1 MLNNHNST
9 LLDTTMTI
17 ELDLQRIV
25 EADNLPTDEQFQQ
38 WVTAALAHT
47 KKDVEL
53 TIRLVD
59 ENESQQLNNQYRG
72 KDKPTNVLSFE
83 FEAPEGIEL
92 NLLGDIVI
100 CVDVV
105 AQEAQVQQK
114 SLHSHWAHMV
124 THGCLHLLGYDH
136 ISDAEAV
143 EMENLEIDI
152 LAKLNFDNP
161 YIDD

>member
-1 MLNNHNST
+1 
-9 LLDTTMTI
+9 MTI
-17 ELDLQRIV
+17 ELDLQRI
-25 EADNLPTDEQFQQ
+25 ADANNLPNDEQFQR
-38 WVTAALAHT
+38 WVDAALAHT
-47 KKDVEL
+47 NKNFEL

-59 ENESQQLNNQYRG
+59 ETESQQLNNQYRG

-105 AQEAQVQQK
+105 AQEAQAQKK

-143 EMENLEIDI
+143 EMETLEIEI
-152 LAKLNFDNP
+152 LAKLNFENP
-161 YIDD
+161 YKDN